1 MYRIL
6 GILII
11 FTLSSCTTYTVAS
24 LSTNVV
30 TVTATGKTNA
40 DHVISYLAGKDCKML
55 RITLDKNICE
65 QSNSSVALKEEK
77 NKIVSRYGK
86 IIDTAFFVTKNVAK
100 DHAILG
106 AKIVDKIGITNE
118 LEEKV
123 TQRFENTGKK
133 ENLLQKQKYH
143 TNKKGKDIKNENK
156 KNKIVKKN
164 NSNIEDNEITWKQRL
179 EKVKIKRNELVEEVK
194 IQKKEIVKDVKIK
207 SKKRVDEAVLKSNEF
222 TNKIKV
228 KRNKLVDEVQLKKNK
243 LEENVKI
250 KRKELK
256 ENFLKNIRK
265 IKLYDSDSNN
275 YALSANK

>member
-11 FTLSSCTTYTVAS
+11 FTLSSCTTYTAAS
-24 LSTNVV
+24 LTTNVLS
-30 TVTATGKTNA
+30 VTATGKTNA
-40 DHVISYLAGKDCKML
+40 DLVISYLAGKDCKML

-65 QSNSSVALKEEK
+65 QNNSSVALKEEK

-123 TQRFENTGKK
+123 TRRFENTGKK

-143 TNKKGKDIKNENK
+143 TNKKKKDIKNENK

-179 EKVKIKRNELVEEVK
+179 EKVKIKRNELVDEVK

-207 SKKRVDEAVLKSNEF
+207 SKKRVDEAVLKSNEL

-228 KRNKLVDEVQLKKNK
+228 KRNKLVDEVQLKKNIW
-243 LEENVKI
+243 ETFHSQRGGV
-250 KRKELK
+250 
-256 ENFLKNIRK
+256 
-265 IKLYDSDSNN
+265 Y
-275 YALSANK
+275 